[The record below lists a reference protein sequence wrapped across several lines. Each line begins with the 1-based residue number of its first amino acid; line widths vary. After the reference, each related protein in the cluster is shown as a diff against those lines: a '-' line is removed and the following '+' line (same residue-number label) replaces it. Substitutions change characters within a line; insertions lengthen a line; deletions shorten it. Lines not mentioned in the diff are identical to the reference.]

1 MTFEPRELFRILN
14 AHGVR
19 YVVIGNLGATL
30 YGSPLAT
37 YDADICP
44 AGDRENLDALA
55 AALRAMRAGIR
66 APGAPEGLPF
76 ACDAAFLAQMKM
88 VNLVTPLGDLDLSF
102 EPSGT
107 GGYAELSRRSVV
119 VVLRD
124 DLHVPVAA
132 LEDIIR
138 SKEAANREKD
148 RLVLPTLRLLLA
160 KKAERGTGDPP

>member
-1 MTFEPRELFRILN
+1 VSFEPRELFRILN

-44 AGDRENLDALA
+44 SRDRVNLDALA
-55 AALRAMRAGIR
+55 AALREMGARVR
-66 APGAPEGLPF
+66 APGAPGGLAF
-76 ACDAAFLAQMKM
+76 ACDAEFLGRMKM
-88 VNLVTPLGDLDLSF
+88 VNLVTAHGDLDLSF

-107 GGYAELSRRSVV
+107 EGYDDLSRTQSTVA
-119 VVLRD
+119 LRD
-124 DLHVPVAA
+124 GLHVPVAA

-160 KKAERGTGDPP
+160 KRREQRS